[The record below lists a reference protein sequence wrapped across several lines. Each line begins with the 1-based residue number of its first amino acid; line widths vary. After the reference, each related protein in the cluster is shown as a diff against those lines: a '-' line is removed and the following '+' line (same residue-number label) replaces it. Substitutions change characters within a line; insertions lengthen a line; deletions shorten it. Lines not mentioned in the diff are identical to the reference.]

1 MMVMAFQSSPIFSLP
16 RARLEC
22 SVFRFMRPLGVLPA
36 SYYHGE
42 VRREATEAAR
52 GREFRSHSRKSSSNA
67 QTTAID
73 SAVGMVNLTTTLAH
87 ASGEWIASDRPVC
100 PVAETANPH
109 RMRAALTYARRY
121 APFALVGIAGED
133 DLDAPD
139 ICAPAPATGPLGGA
153 RTAGSAEAAGTD
165 RPATGRGTDGP
176 AGGLQ
181 LPARSHGNGARR
193 GAKPSSPP
201 VLSSAQ
207 SAALRDRLLVEI
219 AALPSEDSATTGR
232 SGRWWPKISSPPPT
246 RGCWRLSNW
255 DCPRSCRPNAPGRP
269 SAVGLGVHL
278 RLPAMTR
285 SERALVRMMS
295 VFQLPAVIATRRT
308 FAMSPT
314 SPASSVAASHPTRIT
329 YATCSRGPW
338 VARRAT
344 SSRCRSV
351 ESIIDWYTA

>member
-1 MMVMAFQSSPIFSLP
+1 L
-16 RARLEC
+16 
-22 SVFRFMRPLGVLPA
+22 
-36 SYYHGE
+36 
-42 VRREATEAAR
+42 AAR
-52 GREFRSHSRKSSSNA
+52 EIVPLRDLLICAKY
-67 QTTAID
+67 
-73 SAVGMVNLTTTLAH
+73 LCL
-87 ASGEWIASDRPVC
+87 
-100 PVAETANPH
+100 TANH
-109 RMRAALTYARRY
+109 RGAL
-121 APFALVGIAGED
+121 G
-133 DLDAPD
+133 
-139 ICAPAPATGPLGGA
+139 
-153 RTAGSAEAAGTD
+153 AGTD

-201 VLSSAQ
+201 VLSPAQ

-246 RGCWRLSNW
+246 RGCWRLLSNW